1 MLIVIFEFF
10 FLEDLNVDLFV
21 KKNKEKK
28 ERVVKNEL

>member
-1 MLIVIFEFF
+1 MLIVIFEF